1 MDQVLPLPLVLRVP
15 CHPSPG
21 ARSVPH
27 EVVIGTEWSVAT
39 GHDPHLERIAAGFG
53 GGVSCLSMLARTL
66 PAFQQW
72 RERARRSGG
81 LPIRSDNSGATW
93 SPLMRVAG
101 CCPPTGFR
109 DAASAGAHSRSPRH
123 VAAETGVPAGELGA
137 LVRGLGPRADPALP
151 LDGGLGPFGC
161 DDLAAAAWDCGLT
174 PAWVTAVR
182 TAMAEAEVS
191 DVELEVLLAI
201 ASCGADPGWVA
212 STGRA
217 LSVRP
222 ESTPL
227 RNSPLAWIAWTATE
241 LDRQRPTIRA
251 EWIARGVRPADL
263 VTLSGAG
270 YGPTDAHDLAGL
282 WGVSIP
288 GAAQILARWVDL
300 GYRPTPT
307 GMAALRDSGMSYP
320 PWPPAA
326 EAVTRVLQ
334 ALEPRR
340 ATTRR
345 SSNDRRARRRR
356 AAGTDGERGPWRGT
370 LDRTDVALALLRWG
384 TVADTV
390 AALNQLAEDGGA
402 LTGPVAAAES

>member
-27 EVVIGTEWSVAT
+27 EVVIEAGWSLST
-39 GHDPHLERIAAGFG
+39 GHDVQLERIAAGFG
-53 GGVSCLSMLARTL
+53 GGVSCLSMLARNL

-72 RERARRSGG
+72 RERARRLGG
-81 LPIRSDNSGATW
+81 LPIRSDNWCATW
-93 SPLMRVAG
+93 SPLRRVAG
-101 CCPPTGFR
+101 CCPTTGFR
-109 DAASAGAHSRSPRH
+109 DAASAGAHSRTPRH

-151 LDGGLGPFGC
+151 LDDRRVPYGC
-161 DDLAAAAWDCGLT
+161 DDLAAAAWDCGL
-174 PAWVTAVR
+174 PPDWVAAVR
-182 TAMAEAEVS
+182 AEMADAGVPE
-191 DVELEVLLAI
+191 VELEVLLAI
-201 ASCGADPGWVA
+201 AGCGADPGWVA
-212 STGRA
+212 STGRE
-217 LSVRP
+217 LSLRP
-222 ESTPL
+222 ESIHSL
-227 RNSPLAWIAWTATE
+227 RDSPLAWIAWTATE

-263 VTLSGAG
+263 VTLSDAG
-270 YGPTDAHDLAGL
+270 YGPTDALDLAGL

-307 GMAALRDSGMSYP
+307 GMASLRDSGMSYP

-326 EAVTRVLQ
+326 EAVTRVLN
-334 ALEPRR
+334 ALGPRR
-340 ATTRR
+340 TQTRR
-345 SSNDRRARRRR
+345 SSDDSRARRRR
-356 AAGTDGERGPWRGT
+356 AADREGAPGARRGE

-390 AALNQLAEDGGA
+390 AALSQLADEGT
-402 LTGPVAAAES
+402 LTSPTAAAQR

>member
-161 DDLAAAAWDCGLT
+161 DDLAAAAWDCMAGVYQPQPST
-174 PAWVTAVR
+174 CGNSCAHHSPMKIPPTAYPNR
-182 TAMAEAEVS
+182 R
-191 DVELEVLLAI
+191 LR
-201 ASCGADPGWVA
+201 P
-212 STGRA
+212 STG
-217 LSVRP
+217 VP
-222 ESTPL
+222 
-227 RNSPLAWIAWTATE
+227 
-241 LDRQRPTIRA
+241 
-251 EWIARGVRPADL
+251 
-263 VTLSGAG
+263 
-270 YGPTDAHDLAGL
+270 
-282 WGVSIP
+282 
-288 GAAQILARWVDL
+288 
-300 GYRPTPT
+300 
-307 GMAALRDSGMSYP
+307 
-320 PWPPAA
+320 
-326 EAVTRVLQ
+326 
-334 ALEPRR
+334 
-340 ATTRR
+340 
-345 SSNDRRARRRR
+345 
-356 AAGTDGERGPWRGT
+356 
-370 LDRTDVALALLRWG
+370 
-384 TVADTV
+384 
-390 AALNQLAEDGGA
+390 
-402 LTGPVAAAES
+402 